1 MGKLPEFSPEYQA
14 LMQNNSLVLGM
25 NAAGGAPIDP
35 EILAMAQVQ
44 DYNQQPG
51 QQNGGAS
58 GYGLLPEQQ

>member
-1 MGKLPEFSPEYQA
+1 
-14 LMQNNSLVLGM
+14 MQNNPLVLGM

>member
-14 LMQNNSLVLGM
+14 LMQNNPLVLGM

-51 QQNGGAS
+51 
-58 GYGLLPEQQ
+58 